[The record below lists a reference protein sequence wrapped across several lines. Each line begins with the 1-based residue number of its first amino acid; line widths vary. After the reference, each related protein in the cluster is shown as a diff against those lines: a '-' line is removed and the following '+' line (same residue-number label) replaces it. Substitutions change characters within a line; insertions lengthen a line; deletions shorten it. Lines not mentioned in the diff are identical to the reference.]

1 MLNRRC
7 AVYRLEHF
15 QGQSTRVRL
24 KMGNRVK
31 LQPNRSYH
39 HGNLK
44 EELLSAALQL
54 IGDVGPRAFTL
65 REVARQARVSHNAPY
80 RHFRDKD
87 ELLAAI
93 AGEGFNRLADAMLA
107 ASAGATDPL
116 QSMLLSGRGYVQF
129 ALRYR
134 EHFLVMFDY
143 CENLGSYPEHAAAG
157 KRAFQILLDAIVG
170 AQAEGQLPA
179 MDAQVVA
186 LAAWSQVHGI
196 AKLVTSGQVAFDSE
210 AAVLEFTDFAT
221 RVLGE
226 GLVEPR
232 SYPVFQGPLHRRT

>member
-1 MLNRRC
+1 M
-7 AVYRLEHF
+7 E
-15 QGQSTRVRL
+15 
-24 KMGNRVK
+24 NRVK

-54 IGDVGPRAFTL
+54 IGEVGPRAFTL
-65 REVARQARVSHNAPY
+65 RAVARQAKVSHNAPY

-107 ASAGATDPL
+107 ASAGAADPL

-129 ALRYR
+129 ALRYK

-143 CENLGSYPEHAAAG
+143 CDNLEAYPEYDAAG
-157 KRAFQILLDAIVG
+157 QRAFRILLDAIVA
-170 AQAEGQLPA
+170 AQAAGQLPA
-179 MDAQVVA
+179 IDPQLIA
-186 LAAWSQVHGI
+186 LSAWSQVHGV
-196 AKLVTSGQVAFDSE
+196 AKLALSGKIPFESE

-221 RVLGE
+221 RVLGAGFVKTE
-226 GLVEPR
+226 NLNSKGVTARWLVFPQKPAAELDPD
-232 SYPVFQGPLHRRT
+232 